1 MCFRSPPTS
10 CLFACSPPLHH
21 FMFQFK
27 CHFLRLPSF
36 STLKMFFLLPSVLT
50 FLCITTAHPI
60 TGQGSQKLGT
70 WITLHS
76 LQTPQQVGESLS
88 GSWSAWASSR
98 QLSCFPLLLGDSTW
112 LFLLGSLADLPFPG
126 SSKGLPGASDYPEVS
141 LSSPYSLHT
150 LEKGGGQVLGLS
162 EVTELF
168 NF

>member
-1 MCFRSPPTS
+1 MCFRSPPTG

-27 CHFLRLPSF
+27 CHFLRLPLAPWRCSF
-36 STLKMFFLLPSVLT
+36 CYLRFSPSSASPQPTPSPAKAHRSWEPGSHCTDCRLLNRL
-50 FLCITTAHPI
+50 
-60 TGQGSQKLGT
+60 
-70 WITLHS
+70 
-76 LQTPQQVGESLS
+76 ESLFQEA
-88 GSWSAWASSR
+88 GVAWASSR

-112 LFLLGSLADLPFPG
+112 LFLLGRLADLPFPG